1 MSEIASRGQL
11 RMSFVRWALVTV
23 PAVILL
29 GFLSAGVS
37 GSGATG
43 SWYVALEKPVL
54 QPPGIVFPIAWTIL
68 YTLMGLALAM
78 IITARGARGRARA
91 IGFFAAQL
99 AVNLIWSPVFFGMH
113 RISLAFLILTFM
125 FALSL
130 ATVAAFRKV
139 RPRAAL
145 LMLPYLAWIVF
156 AGYLNW
162 EIIRLNP
169 NAEALA
175 PGGART
181 QFDLN

>member
-29 GFLSAGVS
+29 GFLSAGAS

-43 SWYVALEKPVL
+43 SWYVALEKPAL
-54 QPPGIVFPIAWTIL
+54 QPPGIAFPIAWTIL
-68 YTLMGLALAM
+68 YALMGIALAM
-78 IITARGARGRARA
+78 IITARGARRRGLA
-91 IGFFAAQL
+91 IGLFAAQL
-99 AVNLIWSPVFFGMH
+99 AVNLTWSPVFFGLH
-113 RISLAFLILTFM
+113 RVTIALGILVLM
-125 FALSL
+125 FVLTV

-145 LMLPYLAWIVF
+145 LMLPYVAWIMF

-162 EIIRLNP
+162 EIVRLNP

-175 PGGART
+175 PAPSRT